1 VSLQAELVQA
11 RTDAEKHISDLEVK
25 VVSAKGR
32 SIEIATDGEKSLR
45 DFHGALVRQLE
56 RVHDMYAE
64 RVQSIGGLCLTMP
77 AEEASIEDYVN
88 WLSEEVY
95 VLLDVFS
102 GVNENFAIVAIEG
115 ALALAGDSIDLEAVH
130 TTASKDGAYIL
141 PTASGAQKSCTS
153 HFNKMVAVV
162 WLQVHVICY
171 SHSTGKG

>member
-1 VSLQAELVQA
+1 
-11 RTDAEKHISDLEVK
+11 
-25 VVSAKGR
+25 
-32 SIEIATDGEKSLR
+32 
-45 DFHGALVRQLE
+45 
-56 RVHDMYAE
+56 MYAE

>member
-11 RTDAEKHISDLEVK
+11 CTDAEKHISDLEVK

-64 RVQSIGGLCLTMP
+64 RVQSIRGLCLTMP

-88 WLSEEVY
+88 WLSKE
-95 VLLDVFS
+95 
-102 GVNENFAIVAIEG
+102 
-115 ALALAGDSIDLEAVH
+115 
-130 TTASKDGAYIL
+130 
-141 PTASGAQKSCTS
+141 
-153 HFNKMVAVV
+153 
-162 WLQVHVICY
+162 VICMLREFKA
-171 SHSTGKG
+171 SEVCV